1 MAARSRQ
8 AWGHLLEGAL
18 RARVSLRPRWLVLV
32 RGVHARR
39 CWFRWAAWLGEQSVA
54 PVAADGRHTNH
65 CFESAAHR
73 PTAAVRLSLH
83 PGPSDT
89 HTPGPAQRSAA
100 GALGRQ
106 RASPPL
112 SARLAASG
120 RADADAER
128 MLLRS
133 SPSACAC
140 NAALSGPT
148 RACSCCTSIANTQP
162 AQSAPAL
169 PAYAPS
175 ATRRVPSFHTR
186 FDHARSGLIDRQPI
200 TSSTLHAC
208 RFNALETPTHRMPP
222 DTKDLASST
231 AKPPSAA
238 QLQLHLRGL
247 HLNLHQCQCQA
258 ASTGTAALVKNS

>member
-1 MAARSRQ
+1 MGFGGICLAARRSAAGQ
-8 AWGHLLEGAL
+8 GFAA
-18 RARVSLRPRWLVLV
+18 ATLVGT
-32 RGVHARR
+32 GVHARR

-89 HTPGPAQRSAA
+89 HTPGPVQLEPWGSESAA
-100 GALGRQ
+100 

-112 SARLAASG
+112 SARLAWRLAASG
-120 RADADAER
+120 RRRRANAA
-128 MLLRS
+128 MLLHCCC
-133 SPSACAC
+133 SPSSCAC
-140 NAALSGPT
+140 NAALSGRP
-148 RACSCCTSIANTQP
+148 RACSCCTSIANTQRG
-162 AQSAPAL
+162 QSAPAP

-200 TSSTLHAC
+200 TSPQSVDSARLSFQRIGDADSS
-208 RFNALETPTHRMPP
+208 NAT
-222 DTKDLASST
+222 
-231 AKPPSAA
+231 
-238 QLQLHLRGL
+238 
-247 HLNLHQCQCQA
+247 
-258 ASTGTAALVKNS
+258 

>member
-1 MAARSRQ
+1 MASTDGGLLKRQGGSQHRGRHGGICLAAGRSAAGQGFARR
-8 AWGHLLEGAL
+8 L
-18 RARVSLRPRWLVLV
+18 RTRWLAVPV
-32 RGVHARR
+32 GTGVHARR

-89 HTPGPAQRSAA
+89 HTPGLAALEPGGFESAA
-100 GALGRQ
+100 

-120 RADADAER
+120 RADAEPTPQCCC
-128 MLLRS
+128 
-133 SPSACAC
+133 SPSSCAC
-140 NAALSGPT
+140 NAALSGRP
-148 RACSCCTSIANTQP
+148 RACSCCTSIANTRLG
-162 AQSAPAL
+162 QSAPAP

-186 FDHARSGLIDRQPI
+186 FDHARSGLIDRQPM
-200 TSSTLHAC
+200 TSSQSVDSARLSFQRIRDADSS
-208 RFNALETPTHRMPP
+208 NAT
-222 DTKDLASST
+222 
-231 AKPPSAA
+231 
-238 QLQLHLRGL
+238 
-247 HLNLHQCQCQA
+247 
-258 ASTGTAALVKNS
+258 